1 MDSAS
6 EVKGDMNITPEVE
19 AQQDEEPTMKDLLI
33 MMQFQLQEQKKDRE
47 LIKQLL
53 SQQGNETKR
62 SSVASAAS
70 SKRRMTMHLPNTPH
84 RVNERTSMGGMANID
99 SDEYE
104 VGDEYTDLG
113 DGDAKFEEYERGA
126 KLKTSSMK
134 VKEPPIFQGEANS
147 DVNRWLELIEDFM
160 SCFSEN
166 EVMKVQKVM
175 LYLGEGP
182 RIFVKTAEQEARK
195 EGRPFLWKDV
205 KQTLLECFLP
215 TITEDIA
222 RMRLAVLKQ
231 TGSVW
236 EYTAEFQKLDRY
248 IPHSDPADRIDRY
261 KKGLKDQIQRM
272 WLQQTT
278 LQAATKAAAPVIGI
292 PGPSGIITK
301 LTQAIAYA
309 VQLEAAINQYRELA
323 KTSYPNRVAY
333 DHRQMKVGVNTII
346 HNDMDVMNG

>member
-47 LIKQLL
+47 LIKQ
-53 SQQGNETKR
+53 
-62 SSVASAAS
+62 
-70 SKRRMTMHLPNTPH
+70 
-84 RVNERTSMGGMANID
+84 
-99 SDEYE
+99 
-104 VGDEYTDLG
+104 LG

-215 TITEDIA
+215 TITEEIA

-236 EYTAEFQKLDRY
+236 EYTAEFQNLTD
-248 IPHSDPADRIDRY
+248 ISLI
-261 KKGLKDQIQRM
+261 QIQ
-272 WLQQTT
+272 Q
-278 LQAATKAAAPVIGI
+278 IGLI
-292 PGPSGIITK
+292 DIRR
-301 LTQAIAYA
+301 
-309 VQLEAAINQYRELA
+309 N
-323 KTSYPNRVAY
+323 
-333 DHRQMKVGVNTII
+333 
-346 HNDMDVMNG
+346 